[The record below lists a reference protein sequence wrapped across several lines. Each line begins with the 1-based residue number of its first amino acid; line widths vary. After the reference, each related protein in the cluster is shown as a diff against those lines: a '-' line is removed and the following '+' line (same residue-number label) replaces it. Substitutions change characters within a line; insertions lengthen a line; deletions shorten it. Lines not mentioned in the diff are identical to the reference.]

1 MHMFFSCLALAKK
14 KFSEIIYKRKI
25 NDMAKAKKEGKPSKN
40 RRNLNKKSKILA
52 KNREIIAKIESS
64 LK

>member
-1 MHMFFSCLALAKK
+1 
-14 KFSEIIYKRKI
+14 
-25 NDMAKAKKEGKPSKN
+25 MAKAKKEGKPSRN
-40 RRNLNKKSKILA
+40 RRNLVKKSRLLA

>member
-1 MHMFFSCLALAKK
+1 
-14 KFSEIIYKRKI
+14 
-25 NDMAKAKKEGKPSKN
+25 MAKARKEGMPKKN
-40 RRNLNKKSKILA
+40 RRNLCKKSRLLA

>member
-1 MHMFFSCLALAKK
+1 MFSIGEK
-14 KFSEIIYKRKI
+14 KFSEIVFYIIKRKI